1 METSCEADDGFTADL
16 SEFSLFVT
24 SQSYKTV
31 LHAQGEGGFQG
42 FSTALQNSTRDTE

>member
-1 METSCEADDGFTADL
+1 MEPSCEADDGFTADW

-31 LHAQGEGGFQG
+31 LHSQGEGGFQG
-42 FSTALQNSTRDTE
+42 FSTVLQN